1 MIIKVVRRLILAG
14 MLTLLCLGMAYSQ
27 LNHVPMEVE
36 NGQIFQNFFV
46 DLNGDGTRENVQV
59 KVYGL
64 AESEWF
70 AQILVRDDKGKL
82 IWQGPHNKN
91 RQDPLVF
98 GNFNYGSAM
107 PQALGD
113 FNGDGKIEL
122 IATSPVSDLRPQSFR
137 LFVWQG
143 GKFVFVAEKTL
154 LENPAGSGIYRW
166 SKVWGADCG
175 TPHGLWIMAV
185 KADKDPGRYLVEVLS
200 ADSRLGVAKA
210 VPTAQGFKIIN
221 WQKKL
226 KTLGN

>member
-1 MIIKVVRRLILAG
+1 
-14 MLTLLCLGMAYSQ
+14 MLVLGIFLGGTVFGQ
-27 LNHVPMEVE
+27 LNQVSMKVKD
-36 NGQIFQNFFV
+36 GQIYQNLKY
-46 DLNGDGTRENVQV
+46 DLNRDGKTETIQI

-82 IWQGPHNKN
+82 LWQGPHNKN

-143 GKFVFVAEKTL
+143 KKFVFVAEKTL
-154 LENPAGSGIYRW
+154 LENLAGSGIYRW
-166 SKVWGADCG
+166 GKVWGADCG

-200 ADSRLGVAKA
+200 ADSLLGVAKA
-210 VPTAQGFKIIN
+210 VPTAQGFKILN

-226 KTLGN
+226 RPLGN